1 MNKTELRAPNQTA
14 NADQQASGILQRK
27 CACGQRTIAGGECAE
42 CGKKKNELQRQ
53 ATGADAGAGLSRL
66 HGSVMQPK
74 LAIGA
79 SNDTLEKEAD
89 QVADQVLASSPPG
102 AVSGAPSHIQRVV
115 GQPASLVDTAPASID
130 RVLASSGSPLE
141 PALQQDMASRFGHD
155 FSRVRVH
162 SGPDAGQSALEVN
175 ANAYTVGHNIVFGA
189 GQFAPGSEEGRRLIA
204 HELTHVV
211 QQSGSERGAA
221 GLISERASVRGD
233 ALIQRSERDPDE
245 LAAMANEDDAIKA
258 RAKRA
263 LASGKPDFAVHE
275 VMWRLIKSHGLDL
288 HFELSGSRYDK
299 AQKGVLVDLHGK
311 GPRTTGTIVGGDDVL
326 QRIAAG
332 QAAQVA
338 KEIETQIGKVDTAR
352 GTVDYVFIMGA
363 DAPKSNNKFYT
374 EAKTFFK
381 AEYPG
386 AVMIEDVRDLE
397 GINQKI
403 NSENKPV
410 ANLYIVSHAH
420 PDGTLQF
427 SINPSDKTP
436 GQMQYSELKEANDK
450 HSLTKPNP
458 DLVGFWTNVM
468 IRGCNLGRNQEM
480 LLETR
485 KAFGGDVRVIAPT
498 HEQVYGGGRE
508 SMGGAFYE
516 EPGVSKLTD
525 DQAFERIK
533 AKPEYAFI
541 TDWDAMRKKL
551 RRFDTSTPEIVYDG
565 PFPEKGKELALLTSQ
580 QGAKTAANYTVGP
593 ISVEGTETVFTYIS
607 KNPTKLGDVEIRQE
621 TPPDDK
627 AAIELARKTVAR
639 PDAFAYKVRRPR
651 SGLTLQVIVD
661 IQRTEWEL
669 YHAEM
674 HKKGK
679 PFNPSP
685 ESKPWFGDTDN

>member
-1 MNKTELRAPNQTA
+1 
-14 NADQQASGILQRK
+14 
-27 CACGQRTIAGGECAE
+27 
-42 CGKKKNELQRQ
+42 
-53 ATGADAGAGLSRL
+53 
-66 HGSVMQPK
+66 MQPK
-74 LAIGA
+74 LPMGA

-89 QVADQVLASSPPG
+89 QVADQVIASSPQG
-102 AVSGAPSHIQRVV
+102 AVSGAPPHIQRVA
-115 GQPASLVDTAPASID
+115 GKPASEVDTAPESVD
-130 RVLASSGSPLE
+130 RVLASLGSPLE
-141 PALQQDMASRFGHD
+141 PTLQQDMASRFGHD

-162 SGPDAGQSALEVN
+162 SGLAAEQSALEVN
-175 ANAYTVGHNIVFGA
+175 AIAYTVGHNIVFGA
-189 GQFAPGSEEGRRLIA
+189 GQFSPGTEKGRRLIA

-211 QQSGSERGAA
+211 QQSGSQKGAA
-221 GLISERASVRGD
+221 
-233 ALIQRSERDPDE
+233 IQRSERDPDE
-245 LAAMANEDDAIKA
+245 LAAMANEDEAIKA

-263 LASGKPDFAVHE
+263 LAAGKPDFAVHE
-275 VMWRLIKSHGLDL
+275 VMWRLIKSHSLDL

-374 EAKTFFK
+374 EAKKFFK

-397 GINQKI
+397 GINQRI

-450 HSLTKPNP
+450 NSLTKPKP

-498 HEQVYGGGRE
+498 HEQVYSGGRE

-639 PDAFAYKVRRPR
+639 PDAYAYKVRRPR

-669 YHAEM
+669 YHAEI

-679 PFNPSP
+679 PFNPSS
-685 ESKPWFGDTDN
+685 ENKPWFGDTDN

>member
-1 MNKTELRAPNQTA
+1 MNKTALRAPNQTA
-14 NADQQASGILQRK
+14 NAEQQTSGILQRK

-42 CGKKKNELQRQ
+42 CGKKRNELQRQ
-53 ATGADAGAGLSRL
+53 APAALAGAGLSRP

-89 QVADQVLASSPPG
+89 QVADQVMTLSPHG
-102 AVSGAPSHIQRVV
+102 EVSGAPLHIQRAA
-115 GQPASLVDTAPASID
+115 GQPASEMDTAPASID

-141 PALQQDMASRFGHD
+141 PALQRDMGRRFGHD
-155 FSRVRVH
+155 FSQVRVH
-162 SGPDAGQSALEVN
+162 SGLAAEQSALEVN
-175 ANAYTVGHNIVFGA
+175 ANAYTVGHNIVFAA
-189 GQFAPGSEEGRRLIA
+189 GQLAPGTEEGRRLIA

-211 QQSGSERGAA
+211 QQSGPQRGAA
-221 GLISERASVRGD
+221 GSGD
-233 ALIQRSERDPDE
+233 GLIQRSERDPDE
-245 LAAMANEDDAIKA
+245 LAAMANEDEAIKA
-258 RAKRA
+258 RAKKA

-299 AQKGVLVDLHGK
+299 AQKGVKVDLGGK
-311 GPRTTGTIVGGDDVL
+311 GPRTMGTIVGGDDVL

-374 EAKTFFK
+374 EAKKFFK

-386 AVMIEDVRDLE
+386 AVMIEDMRDLE

-458 DLVGFWTNVM
+458 DLIGFWTNVM

-480 LLETR
+480 LQETK
-485 KAFGGDVRVIAPT
+485 KAFGGDVRVTAPT
-498 HEQVYGGGRE
+498 HEQVYSGGRE

-516 EPGVSKLTD
+516 EPGVSKLKD
-525 DQAFERIK
+525 KEAFERIK

-541 TDWDAMRKKL
+541 TDWDAMRNKL

-565 PFPEKGKELALLTSQ
+565 PFPEKGKELSLLTSQ

-593 ISVEGTETVFTYIS
+593 ISVEGTETVFTYVS
-607 KNPTKLGDVEIRQE
+607 KDRTKRGDVEIRQE